1 MIIQNNIMALNSFR
15 QLNGNNNALAANL
28 EKLSS
33 GFRINRAADD
43 AAGLAIS
50 EKMRAQIRG
59 LETAQKNAQDG
70 ISLIQTAEGALTE
83 VHAMLNRMAELATQ
97 AANGIYDNQVDRKAL
112 DDEFQALKSEIDRIS
127 QATNFNGQ
135 NLLDG
140 SLASGG
146 LSSSGNTI
154 NTGRIMNYSPTYLSG
169 ADLADVDFSGVTFTA
184 ADVDIITIDGK
195 DISIDWGRH
204 LNPADQLSI
213 MTDLNGSTPQQQSEF
228 AAAMERGI
236 NAAIAESGLSISN
249 VSVSVTSAG
258 ELRIT
263 SGTRNGD
270 SEISI
275 DAARLGANS
284 VLAALED
291 GTTLTNGV
299 AADQTVNFG
308 INNNELFVVRIGG
321 QDVAVQLQGAITAGT
336 TTMAD
341 AAAILQATLQ
351 QAATNFSNNT
361 TGTTSAIDPTQI
373 TVGVGRDGNFV
384 INNGTGL
391 SISFADIDNGAP
403 NVAETLGLTAARGT
417 VSGGGL
423 NLQIGDT
430 GDRFNIISVSV
441 EDMGTRGLGIEH
453 LNIASYEAA
462 VAAVGT
468 IAQQGDPGTIK
479 GAINL
484 VSAQR
489 ASLGALQNRL
499 EHTINNLG
507 VTTENLTAAESRIR
521 DTDMAKEMMEY
532 TKNNILVQAAQA
544 MLAQANQV
552 PQGVLQLLR

>member
-15 QLNGNNNALAANL
+15 QLSGNNNALAKNL

-33 GFRINRAADD
+33 GFRINRAGDD

-83 VHAMLNRMAELATQ
+83 VHSMLNRMTELATQ
-97 AANGIYDNQVDRKAL
+97 AANGIYDNQVDRRAL

-140 SLASGG
+140 SLSAGG
-146 LSSSGNTI
+146 LSSSGNVIT
-154 NTGRIMNYSPTYLSG
+154 TGRVMNFNPTYMSLP
-169 ADLADVDFSGVTFTA
+169 DLTDFDFSGVDLAA
-184 ADVDIITIDGK
+184 ADVFRIDGREITVNW
-195 DISIDWGRH
+195 DRH

-213 MTDLNGSTPQQQSEF
+213 LTDLDGSTVQQRNEF

-236 NAAIAESGLSISN
+236 NAAIAESGLGVSN
-249 VSVSVTSAG
+249 VSVSVTSGG

-270 SEISI
+270 SAVELVSFGTDSVMSVIEG
-275 DAARLGANS
+275 DVVDTNAVAANQTVNFNLAAGANS
-284 VLAALED
+284 V
-291 GTTLTNGV
+291 
-299 AADQTVNFG
+299 
-308 INNNELFVVRIGG
+308 FVVRMGD
-321 QDVAVQLQGAITAGT
+321 QDVAVTLSGAVTAGT
-336 TTMAD
+336 TTMSDLASV
-341 AAAILQATLQ
+341 LQNTLR

-361 TGTTSAIDPTQI
+361 TGAANAIDPNQI
-373 TVGVGRDGNFV
+373 TVEVGRDGNFV

-391 SISFADIDNGAP
+391 SMRFADIDNGQP
-403 NVAETLGLTAARGT
+403 NTAEMLGLTAGRGM
-417 VSGGGL
+417 VAGGGL

-430 GDRFNIISVSV
+430 ADQFNIISVSV
-441 EDMGTRGLGIEH
+441 NDMSSRGLGIDG

-479 GAINL
+479 GAINV

-489 ASLGALQNRL
+489 ATLGALQNRL

-521 DTDMAKEMMEY
+521 DTDMAKEMMDY

-544 MLAQANQV
+544 MLAQANMA
-552 PQGVLQLLR
+552 PQGVLQLIR